1 MVTQAYREL
10 DGSIW
15 MIWNIS
21 PNSCKL
27 CRTDYNIPERD
38 KVVLLCHLLVM
49 YKYGKELEARLG
61 GVDITVTLFKCIRR
75 DEIEKTHLHGLA
87 SVLGLLPTYKA
98 YKDRDPFDEK
108 VAVTLLS
115 ELLDKVILTTR
126 SE

>member
-1 MVTQAYREL
+1 MTRSALSMYLQVQAALYV
-10 DGSIW
+10 
-15 MIWNIS
+15 
-21 PNSCKL
+21 SCGEK
-27 CRTDYNIPERD
+27 
-38 KVVLLCHLLVM
+38 
-49 YKYGKELEARLG
+49 
-61 GVDITVTLFKCIRR
+61 R